1 MKTVQ
6 THSQPR
12 VCIAGMG
19 GIGGLLAAHLSPLD
33 VTLSVVA
40 RGETLHALQ
49 HNRLRCSHGTTTAS
63 YAVQADSRSPDAIQ
77 DLVVLC
83 GKYHQLPSLIET
95 VSHSIGQQTKIM
107 PVVNG
112 YPWWMTQP
120 DTQASLQPILDP
132 TGTLTSLN
140 RANVCGCVAYALV
153 EVESPGQIRY
163 AGSPRFFIGDAEPNS
178 GCAQTVLTLLGQE
191 NHIFYLSQS
200 IQKDLWAKLC
210 LNVSTNLLSV
220 LLEMSLQELAIEPD
234 IACLTSQILTEMH
247 ALARASGL
255 SDPLPI
261 DTLMNKIAQG
271 GTHPTS
277 MLQDYRYG
285 RPLELSALGDAILA
299 LAHHYHVP
307 IPVTNTVLILTR
319 NKAAMRDAISN
330 HKTG

>member
-1 MKTVQ
+1 M
-6 THSQPR
+6 
-12 VCIAGMG
+12 
-19 GIGGLLAAHLSPLD
+19 
-33 VTLSVVA
+33 
-40 RGETLHALQ
+40 
-49 HNRLRCSHGTTTAS
+49 
-63 YAVQADSRSPDAIQ
+63 
-77 DLVVLC
+77 
-83 GKYHQLPSLIET
+83 
-95 VSHSIGQQTKIM
+95 
-107 PVVNG
+107 
-112 YPWWMTQP
+112 
-120 DTQASLQPILDP
+120 
-132 TGTLTSLN
+132 
-140 RANVCGCVAYALV
+140 
-153 EVESPGQIRY
+153 
-163 AGSPRFFIGDAEPNS
+163 
-178 GCAQTVLTLLGQE
+178 TLLGQE